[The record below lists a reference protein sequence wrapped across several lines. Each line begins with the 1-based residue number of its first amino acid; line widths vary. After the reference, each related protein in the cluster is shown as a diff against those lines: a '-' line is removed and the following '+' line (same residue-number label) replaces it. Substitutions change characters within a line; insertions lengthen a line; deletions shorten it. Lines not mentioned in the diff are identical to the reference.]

1 MRPVRR
7 GASPQAED
15 FDDYRDAKRPL
26 VARLG
31 GYCSY
36 CERKIVTQLAV
47 EHIQP
52 KGLPRYAHL
61 IGRWDNLLLACVNCN
76 ATKADK
82 DVVPEEVLL
91 PDRDNTY
98 AAYVYSEDGSIQ
110 VASGQS
116 DEVSA
121 MAERTLALVGLDK
134 AISAV
139 IDDNGKRVA
148 IDRVGQRKQAWLLAC
163 DTKQTVA
170 ATSLTP
176 QSEAVRRMAVD
187 LAEHSGFFS
196 IWMTVFD
203 DDLDMRRRL
212 VGAFAGTAA
221 SGCFDPATL
230 GPISPAPN
238 PDALRGGGKS

>member
-7 GASPQAED
+7 GASPQAGD

-98 AAYVYSEDGSIQ
+98 AAYVYAEDGSIE
-110 VASGQS
+110 VAGGQS

-134 AISAV
+134 PISTV
-139 IDDNGKRVA
+139 IDENGKQIA
-148 IDRVGQRKQAWLLAC
+148 IDRVGQRKQAWLLAQEAKR
-163 DTKQTVA
+163 DVV
-170 ATSLTP
+170 ATSMTP
-176 QSEAVRRMAVD
+176 QREVVRRWVVKN
-187 LAEHSGFFS
+187 AESSGFFS

-203 DDLDMRRRL
+203 DDLDMRQRL

-230 GPISPAPN
+230 RPISPAPN